1 MKQRFNQDLGPW
13 ILRTSLGVVLLA
25 HSVYLKLAI
34 FSLPGTAAY
43 FDSIG
48 LPGVLAYGVF
58 AIEAVAGLA
67 LLLGYRPRLAAA
79 SVLPVL
85 LGATWAHWP
94 AGWLFTNANGGW
106 EYPLFLSAVA
116 LAVAVSGAGHVLT
129 RSETKSQNEAS
140 RFQGAH
146 HHG

>member
-1 MKQRFNQDLGPW
+1 MKQRFNRDLGPW
-13 ILRTSLGVVLLA
+13 VLRISLGVVLLA

-43 FDSIG
+43 FDAIG
-48 LPGVLAYGVF
+48 LPGALAYGVF
-58 AIEAVAGLA
+58 AIEAVAGVA
-67 LLLGYRPRLAAA
+67 LLLGYRPQLAAA
-79 SVLPVL
+79 SVLPIL

-94 AGWLFTNANGGW
+94 AGWLFSNANGGW

-116 LAVAVSGAGHVLT
+116 LAIALSGNGHAVT
-129 RSETKSQNEAS
+129 RGETQRQNEAS
-140 RFQGAH
+140 KFQRVH